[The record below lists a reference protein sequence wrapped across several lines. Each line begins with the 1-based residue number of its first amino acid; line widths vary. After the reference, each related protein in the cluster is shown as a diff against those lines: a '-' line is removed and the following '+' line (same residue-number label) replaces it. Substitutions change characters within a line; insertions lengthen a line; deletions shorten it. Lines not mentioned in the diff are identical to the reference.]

1 MKKAQ
6 LNIMVYILLIALFV
20 LLYVLMLPPDV
31 RDDLLNQSLDETEE
45 DTFSYQQNTIL
56 SETPGLVFPLTQS
69 TQTHNLF
76 SLHIFIQDEPEITH
90 LSNDFEISRNLFK
103 NTQKTLSFNIEE
115 DKLYEQYILV
125 FDINDHKNNLV
136 ITLNDDVIFS
146 GDASG
151 LNLLTLDGD
160 LIQEKNTLVFS
171 LESSIFTSY
180 YEIEYVELK
189 TNYETSHSEDTT
201 SVVLT
206 EDEKFYLSYSE
217 LSFDIFCNKLEG
229 TSTLKIELNNNQVYQ
244 EEIECKFTQKTIELD
259 KSGLSQG
266 ENLFEFSIDNGDFNI
281 ENIILENELTKE
293 QHKQYSF
300 IISDDDFE
308 LISDQEIT
316 ANLDLVLGDSVKAAD
331 IYLNN
336 YLITLDTTDSYFS
349 NDISDLVQQ
358 GQNTIE
364 IIPKNYFE
372 INSLLVYLK

>member
-1 MKKAQ
+1 
-6 LNIMVYILLIALFV
+6 MVYILLIALFV

>member
-1 MKKAQ
+1 
-6 LNIMVYILLIALFV
+6 
-20 LLYVLMLPPDV
+20 
-31 RDDLLNQSLDETEE
+31 
-45 DTFSYQQNTIL
+45 
-56 SETPGLVFPLTQS
+56 
-69 TQTHNLF
+69 
-76 SLHIFIQDEPEITH
+76 
-90 LSNDFEISRNLFK
+90 
-103 NTQKTLSFNIEE
+103 
-115 DKLYEQYILV
+115 
-125 FDINDHKNNLV
+125 
-136 ITLNDDVIFS
+136 
-146 GDASG
+146 
-151 LNLLTLDGD
+151 
-160 LIQEKNTLVFS
+160 
-171 LESSIFTSY
+171 
-180 YEIEYVELK
+180 
-189 TNYETSHSEDTT
+189 HSEDTT

>member
-1 MKKAQ
+1 
-6 LNIMVYILLIALFV
+6 
-20 LLYVLMLPPDV
+20 
-31 RDDLLNQSLDETEE
+31 
-45 DTFSYQQNTIL
+45 
-56 SETPGLVFPLTQS
+56 ETPGLVFPLTQS

-206 EDEKFYLSYSE
+206 EDEKLYLSYPE

-229 TSTLKIELNNNQVYQ
+229 TS
-244 EEIECKFTQKTIELD
+244 
-259 KSGLSQG
+259 
-266 ENLFEFSIDNGDFNI
+266 
-281 ENIILENELTKE
+281 
-293 QHKQYSF
+293 
-300 IISDDDFE
+300 
-308 LISDQEIT
+308 
-316 ANLDLVLGDSVKAAD
+316 
-331 IYLNN
+331 
-336 YLITLDTTDSYFS
+336 
-349 NDISDLVQQ
+349 
-358 GQNTIE
+358 
-364 IIPKNYFE
+364 
-372 INSLLVYLK
+372 